1 MRVHWQHADGWTGD
15 RIAPLGAHP
24 ATLPHPRAGTRV
36 RARLDAAATRVSWR
50 IGRRPWQRASGTRRS
65 WSLPAAARAGQ
76 TLSLAVRYAAGDGA
90 RFALAVS

>member
-1 MRVHWQHADGWTGD
+1 MSGRSTRPSFRPVSTPIPMSSAATLMRMHWQHADGWTGD

-24 ATLPHPRAGTRV
+24 ATLQHPRAGTRV

-65 WSLPAAARAGQ
+65 
-76 TLSLAVRYAAGDGA
+76 
-90 RFALAVS
+90 